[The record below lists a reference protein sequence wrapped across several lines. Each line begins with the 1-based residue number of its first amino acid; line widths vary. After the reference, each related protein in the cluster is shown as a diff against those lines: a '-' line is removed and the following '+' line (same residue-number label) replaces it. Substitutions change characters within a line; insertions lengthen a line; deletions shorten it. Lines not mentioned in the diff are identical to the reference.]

1 MTLATEE
8 RARCQLINKI
18 GYTAPMNTSLNTSA
32 LKHLDIGKT
41 GEEFAAAFLE
51 QNGYRLVAANFTLPI
66 GRNRRDAVITAEL
79 DLVAY
84 DGTVLC
90 FVEVKTR
97 KSDWFASPEAN
108 VDKHKRR
115 QIARAAREYR
125 QMFGIQDEPYRY
137 DVVTVVLGEDET
149 SPQIELFK
157 NFWREDQLKKPRF
170 ERFYD

>member
-1 MTLATEE
+1 
-8 RARCQLINKI
+8 
-18 GYTAPMNTSLNTSA
+18 MNTSLNTSA

-41 GEEFAAAFLE
+41 GEVFAAAYIE
-51 QNGYRLVAANFTLPI
+51 QNGYRMVAANFTLPV

-84 DGTVLC
+84 DGPVLC

-97 KSDWFASPEAN
+97 KSDWFATPEAN
-108 VDKHKRR
+108 VDRHKRR

-125 QMFGIQDEPYRY
+125 QMFGIQHEPYRY
-137 DVVTVVLGEDET
+137 DVVTIVLGEDST
-149 SPQIELFK
+149 TPQIELFK
-157 NFWREDQLKKPRF
+157 NFWREEQLKKPRF

>member
-1 MTLATEE
+1 V
-8 RARCQLINKI
+8 RCQLLNKI
-18 GYTAPMNTSLNTSA
+18 GYTLPMNTSLHTSA
-32 LKHLDIGKT
+32 SKHLDIGKI
-41 GEEFAAAFLE
+41 GEAFAAAFLE
-51 QNGYRLVAANFTLPI
+51 QNGYRLVAANLTLPV

-84 DGTVLC
+84 DGAVLR

-108 VDKHKRR
+108 VDRHKRR
-115 QIARAAREYR
+115 QIARASREYR

-137 DVVTVVLGEDET
+137 DVITIVLGEDRT
-149 SPQIELFK
+149 SPDIQLFK
-157 NFWREDQLKKPRF
+157 NFWREDRLKKPRF